1 MNTLDDLRAQL
12 TDDAAAVGDDGALR
26 RHDGVHARIR
36 ARRRTRRAAAAT
48 GAVAAVAAVAL
59 ALPLVTTG
67 RTPEP
72 PAAAMPEDVVVDD
85 FGYALR
91 DVHRSE
97 PGATSLEVPLGA
109 DGTDAQDL
117 AFALET
123 EDLPAGARV
132 TVSTGYDQ
140 VLGEVVGGG
149 VALPPYPLDGFEEDL
164 RVEVDGA
171 GSDTVVEVGIYE
183 RTDALPEGLS
193 NGEAVFRDRVGGE
206 ELVGGAFLADG
217 EAEGSFQFTGRLSD
231 VQFAR
236 YCDGPRDVG
245 VTVEVDGGLVSGGT
259 CDGETDVDAY
269 AGGLYGV
276 DDGSG
281 VATHTV
287 RFWTSDEAAG
297 SRVVAREGVDL
308 GVAVYSAGPQRR
320 VGGIDVDEVTAADGR
335 EWQLDT
341 LPGRSTRVALGDR
354 DVPVLVGFVATER
367 GRSTFLSIDGER
379 TAAGVEGGGWS
390 LGEVVWPGRDVRL
403 ELVDLRGRPV
413 DGEIVVY
420 RAVG

>member
-12 TDDAAAVGDDGALR
+12 TDDAATVGDDGAPH
-26 RHDGVHARIR
+26 RHDSVHARIR
-36 ARRRTRRAAAAT
+36 ARRRRRRAAAAT

-59 ALPLVTTG
+59 ALPLVTSG

-85 FGYALR
+85 FAYALQ
-91 DVHRSE
+91 DVHRTE
-97 PGATSLEVPLGA
+97 PGATSLEVPLGEDGA
-109 DGTDAQDL
+109 DVQDL

-171 GSDTVVEVGIYE
+171 SADTVVELGIYE
-183 RTDALPEGLS
+183 RTDALPDGLS
-193 NGEAVFRDRVGGE
+193 NGEAVFRDRVGNE

-231 VQFAR
+231 VQFAK
-236 YCDGPRDVG
+236 YCDGPRNVG

-281 VATHTV
+281 VGTHTV

-297 SRVVAREGVDL
+297 SRVVAQEGVEL
-308 GVAVYSAGPQRR
+308 GVAVYRAGPQRR
-320 VGGIDVDEVTAADGR
+320 VGGTDVDEVTAADGR
-335 EWQLDT
+335 RWQLET
-341 LPGRSTRVALGDR
+341 VAGRSTRVVVGDR
-354 DVPVLVGFVATER
+354 EEPVLVGFVATER
-367 GRSTFLSIDGER
+367 DRPTFLSIDGER
-379 TAAGVEGGGWS
+379 TSAGVEGGGWS

-403 ELVDLRGRPV
+403 ELVDLQGRPV

-420 RAVG
+420 RAVD